1 DGGKEEVELL
11 CGGGD
16 VNSHVVWVSPRLLL
30 QQIVSA
36 RDWEGTVLG
45 NRFLAAVR
53 CCPWPLLLRLNRSAG
68 ASSPLL
74 RVLAGHTDSVFSVV
88 FSPDGRTL
96 ASGSGDGTVRLW
108 DTVTGAE
115 RRSLQGHTGWV
126 SAVAFRL
133 DGRALASGS
142 RDTTVRLWDA
152 VTGAELCTLRGYAS
166 AVHSVAFSPDGRT
179 LASGS
184 GDHTV
189 RLWDTV
195 TGAELCT

>member
-74 RVLAGHTDSVFSVV
+74 RVLAGHTDSVFSLV

-96 ASGSGDGTVRLW
+96 ASASGDGTVRLW
-108 DTVTGAE
+108 DAATGAQ
-115 RRSLQGHTGWV
+115 RHTPQGHTHC
-126 SAVAFRL
+126 
-133 DGRALASGS
+133 GS
-142 RDTTVRLWDA
+142 SLV
-152 VTGAELCTLRGYAS
+152 
-166 AVHSVAFSPDGRT
+166 FSPDGRPP
-179 LASGS
+179 A
-184 GDHTV
+184 
-189 RLWDTV
+189 
-195 TGAELCT
+195 

>member
-1 DGGKEEVELL
+1 
-11 CGGGD
+11 
-16 VNSHVVWVSPRLLL
+16 
-30 QQIVSA
+30 VSA

-96 ASGSGDGTVRLW
+96 ASASGDGTVRLW
-108 DTVTGAE
+108 DAATGAQ
-115 RRSLQGHTGWV
+115 RHTLQGHTDWV
-126 SAVAFRL
+126 S
-133 DGRALASGS
+133 
-142 RDTTVRLWDA
+142 
-152 VTGAELCTLRGYAS
+152 
-166 AVHSVAFSPDGRT
+166 SVVFSPDGRT

-184 GDHTV
+184 GDGDGTV
-189 RLWDTV
+189 RLWDAA
-195 TGAELCT
+195 TGAQVRAIQGRAGGVRSVSFGPDGRSLAS